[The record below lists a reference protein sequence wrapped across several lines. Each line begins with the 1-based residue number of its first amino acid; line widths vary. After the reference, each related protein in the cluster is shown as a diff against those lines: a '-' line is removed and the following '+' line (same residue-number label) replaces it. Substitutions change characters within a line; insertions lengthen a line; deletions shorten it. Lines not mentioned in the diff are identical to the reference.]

1 MIKKLSILNFQ
12 SHKNSVLEFDPN
24 VNIIIGATDSGKTAI
39 LRALRLLITNR
50 PGGNS
55 YCSTWGGDTEV
66 SIVTN
71 EGDTIKRYKGKENI
85 YKLNDLEFKAFGTD
99 VPEEINIRLNF
110 GNICL
115 QRQFDQPFLLTESP
129 GSVAAFLN
137 LMAHID
143 KIDSSIKKVQ
153 SEIKSIEQDISSNQ
167 KQITKLNEELLGYS
181 YLEKM
186 EIELEV
192 LEQLEKDLIQTNNQS
207 NKLHSLIDGIN
218 NTISDIEGMNHWLVM
233 EVEVKA
239 LLSDYALIESIEKEI
254 ESISRLC
261 DRLSFTEKQI
271 LDKSKVLDLEPLI
284 KPILDLYEQKESII
298 RQKKEL
304 TVLIEWIIRVESN
317 IQTINNTELP
327 KLQKQFDKEMGDTCI
342 LCGQKIKHN
351 HEK

>member
-24 VNIIIGATDSGKTAI
+24 LNIIIGKTDSGKTAI
-39 LRALRLLITNR
+39 LRALRWLIWNR
-50 PGGNS
+50 PGGEAFRS
-55 YCSTWGGDTEV
+55 SWGGDT
-66 SIVTN
+66 SISIEIEDSCIVR
-71 EGDTIKRYKGKENI
+71 GKGKEN
-85 YKLNDLEFKAFGTD
+85 YYDLDKKHFVAMGTD
-99 VPEEINIRLNF
+99 VPAEIQEILNINEINF
-110 GNICL
+110 
-115 QRQFDQPFLLTESP
+115 QRQFDQPFLLTNSAGE
-129 GSVAAFLN
+129 VAVHFN
-137 LMAHID
+137 RIAHID
-143 KIDSSIKKVQ
+143 KIDSSLKKVQ
-153 SEIKSIEQDISSNQ
+153 SEIKSIEQDISSHQ
-167 KQITKLNEELLGYS
+167 KQITKLNEELLSYS

-218 NTISDIEGMNHWLVM
+218 NTISDIEGMNDWLVM

-261 DRLSFTEKQI
+261 DRISFTEKQI

-298 RQKKEL
+298 KQKKEL

-342 LCGQKIKHN
+342 LCGQTMKHN